1 MRKVTE
7 EEIREYVRE
16 MGEFEKEHRKY
27 SSFYCWANH
36 TIKQED
42 VGNIAKW
49 YEADASGFLNVNVSM
64 SGLWDDSY
72 GTEWN
77 DIEYSKV
84 AEYQEFVPEV
94 VIPEHYVTK
103 YKSHPFVPEWE

>member
-7 EEIREYVRE
+7 EEIIEYVRE

-42 VGNIAKW
+42 VENIAKW

-84 AEYQEFVPEV
+84 EEYKEFVPEV

-103 YKSHPFVPEWE
+103 YKSHPFVPVWE